1 MRSRNSSCLSI
12 TPHRRSDIFFLGT
25 SPAKKYTTDHELVV
39 FDDATN
45 VGTVSITN
53 YAQSSLG
60 DVVFVELPSKGTT
73 VSQGGMSAS
82 HAF

>member
-1 MRSRNSSCLSI
+1 M
-12 TPHRRSDIFFLGT
+12 
-25 SPAKKYTTDHELVV
+25 KKYTTDHELVV

-45 VGTVSITN
+45 LGTVSITN

-82 HAF
+82 RAFSFSHFFLTSGVLFAHRPNRRG